1 MTKIHQNVL
10 PAKNQIEQKT
20 HDHPTEFSI
29 EITDHL
35 SQVTD
40 KETDAAI
47 DNYVIDKRNKWKT
60 LFPKE
65 TIIKSYGYP
74 IKYKDYIFLLGK
86 PVVVFK

>member
-1 MTKIHQNVL
+1 LTKIHQNVL
-10 PAKNQIEQKT
+10 PAKKQIEQKT

-47 DNYVIDKRNKWKT
+47 DNYVIDKRNK
-60 LFPKE
+60 
-65 TIIKSYGYP
+65 
-74 IKYKDYIFLLGK
+74 
-86 PVVVFK
+86 